1 LYKDAA
7 KDKMMRLLLLA
18 LLLTTNCRTFSYQ
31 INPTGPAWSIM

>member
-7 KDKMMRLLLLA
+7 KDKMMRL